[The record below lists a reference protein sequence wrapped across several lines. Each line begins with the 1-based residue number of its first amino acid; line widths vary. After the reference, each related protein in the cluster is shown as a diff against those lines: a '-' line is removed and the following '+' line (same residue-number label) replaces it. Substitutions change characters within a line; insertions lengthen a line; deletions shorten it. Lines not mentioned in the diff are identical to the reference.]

1 MQQEVTLTE
10 ANFKEEVLDAEVPVL
25 VDYWA
30 PWCGPCRQ
38 LSPVIAQIAAERV
51 GSLKVGKV
59 NVDDEPDL
67 ADRAGVR
74 GIPFLVLYSRGH
86 RVAHVV
92 GAKPKIAV
100 EQELGLAPLDA
111 SAA

>member
-1 MQQEVTLTE
+1 MQQEITLTE
-10 ANFKEEVLDAEVPVL
+10 SNFKEEVLDAEVPVL

-59 NVDDEPDL
+59 NVDDQPGL
-67 ADRAGVR
+67 ADRAGVH

-86 RVAHVV
+86 PVAHAV
-92 GAKPKIAV
+92 GAKPKSAV
-100 EQELGLAPLDA
+100 EHALGLPPRDA
-111 SAA
+111 TAA